1 MKDLK
6 KLEISFTVPDMEEHW
21 ESKPP
26 RILSHLIG
34 HEGSGS
40 LLAHLKNWAGPM
52 SYLLVGI
59 LCPKEML
66 FLLSI

>member
-40 LLAHLKNWAGPM
+40 LLAHLKKLGWANELSAGGHTV
-52 SYLLVGI
+52 SKGNA
-59 LCPKEML
+59 